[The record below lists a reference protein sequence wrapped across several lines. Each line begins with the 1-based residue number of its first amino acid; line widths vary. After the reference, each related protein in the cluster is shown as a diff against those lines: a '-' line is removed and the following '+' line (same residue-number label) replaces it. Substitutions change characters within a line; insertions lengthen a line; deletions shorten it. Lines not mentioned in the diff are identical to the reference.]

1 MLLLI
6 VGLVVF
12 LGIHSMRIL
21 APEWRDAQRE
31 RFGEGR
37 WKGLYS
43 LASLAGFVLVVWG
56 YARAWPV
63 APVLYEPPVFMK
75 HITLA
80 LMLPAMIAVMVFNLP
95 PGRLKPALKHPLL
108 VATKIWAFAHLL
120 ANGDLASLLLFGSF
134 LGWAVLDRIAAGRRG
149 DQVPTAGPAK
159 WDIIA
164 VASGSVLYVLFIW
177 KLHYWLFWVTPI

>member
-31 RFGEGR
+31 RLGEGR

-80 LMLPAMIAVMVFNLP
+80 LMLPAMIALMVFNLP

-149 DQVPTAGPAK
+149 DKG
-159 WDIIA
+159 
-164 VASGSVLYVLFIW
+164 SGGRPGKMGYHRRCFRKLLYVLLIW
-177 KLHYWLFWVTPI
+177 KLHYWLFGVTPI